1 MRKNSKN
8 NSKNNSKS
16 DKTNK
21 RCNLGYSLLEI
32 LVVLILVSLGIIAV
46 AVNIPASRAMVEP
59 ESVLAQTASFVL
71 EAKRNALL
79 GFEDNSKRTFN
90 IQQIQ
95 NITNS
100 VTISTTPTIDGA
112 KNCNL
117 ASCLGVTSGSPT
129 KEKDPFSQNNNFSQT
144 SQQLGAICISGQSF
158 CFDTNS
164 SFTFNRFSGRT
175 NTSHIIFFSNKKRN
189 LALIVT
195 ATGDVLVAENTNN
208 EWRSRT
214 DLQQLIIEPMK
225 TKR

>member
-1 MRKNSKN
+1 MRKNSESNSEN
-8 NSKNNSKS
+8 NSKNGGSK
-16 DKTNK
+16 
-21 RCNLGYSLLEI
+21 GFSLLEI
-32 LVVLILVSLGIIAV
+32 LVVLILISLGIIAV
-46 AVNIPASRAMVEP
+46 AVNIPASRAMIEP

-71 EAKRNALL
+71 EAKKNALL
-79 GFEDNSKRTFN
+79 GFVDVNKRTFN
-90 IQQIQ
+90 IEQIR

-100 VTISTTPTIDGA
+100 VIISTIPATIGA

-164 SFTFNRFSGRT
+164 SFTFNRFSGRI
-175 NTSHIIFFSNKKRN
+175 NANYIIFFSNKKRN

-195 ATGDVLVAENTNN
+195 STGDVLVAENTNN

-214 DLQQLIIEPMK
+214 DLQELLIEPIK
-225 TKR
+225 TKKE

>member
-1 MRKNSKN
+1 MRRNGEN
-8 NSKNNSKS
+8 NKA
-16 DKTNK
+16 NK
-21 RCNLGYSLLEI
+21 RYNLGFSLLEI

-59 ESVLAQTASFVL
+59 ESVLVQTASFVL
-71 EAKRNALL
+71 EAKKNALL
-79 GFEDNSKRTFN
+79 GFEDVNKRTFN
-90 IQQIQ
+90 IEQIR

-100 VTISTTPTIDGA
+100 VIISTTPATIGA

-129 KEKDPFSQNNNFSQT
+129 KEKDPFSQNNNFSQA

-175 NTSHIIFFSNKKRN
+175 NTNHIIFFNNKKRN

-195 ATGDVLVAENTNN
+195 STGDVLVAENTNN

-214 DLQQLIIEPMK
+214 DLQQLLIEPIK
-225 TKR
+225 TKKE

>member
-1 MRKNSKN
+1 MRRNSENSSEN
-8 NSKNNSKS
+8 NSKNDGSK
-16 DKTNK
+16 
-21 RCNLGYSLLEI
+21 GFSLLEI

-46 AVNIPASRAMVEP
+46 AVNIPASRAMIEP

-71 EAKRNALL
+71 EAKKNALL
-79 GFEDNSKRTFN
+79 GFVDTNKRTFN
-90 IQQIQ
+90 IEQIR

-100 VTISTTPTIDGA
+100 VLISTTPTIVGA

-117 ASCLGVTSGSPT
+117 ANCLGVSDSPIPT
-129 KEKDPFSQNNNFSQT
+129 KDYSFQSSQL
-144 SQQLGAICISGQSF
+144 QLGAICISGQSF

-175 NTSHIIFFSNKKRN
+175 NTNHIIFFNNKKRN

-214 DLQQLIIEPMK
+214 DLQQLIIEPIK
-225 TKR
+225 TGR

>member
-1 MRKNSKN
+1 MRE
-8 NSKNNSKS
+8 
-16 DKTNK
+16 NK
-21 RCNLGYSLLEI
+21 MSNRISNKGYSLLEI

-46 AVNIPASRAMVEP
+46 AVNIPASRAMIEP

-71 EAKRNALL
+71 EAKKNALL
-79 GFEDNSKRTFN
+79 GFVDVNKRTFN
-90 IQQIQ
+90 IEQIR

-100 VTISTTPTIDGA
+100 VIISTTPATNGA

-117 ASCLGVTSGSPT
+117 ANCLGTSGSSDIPT
-129 KEKDPFSQNNNFSQT
+129 KESSFSQNNNFSQT

-175 NTSHIIFFSNKKRN
+175 NTNYIIFFSNKKRK

-195 ATGDVLVAENTNN
+195 STGDVLVAENTNN

-214 DLQQLIIEPMK
+214 DLQQLLIEPIK
-225 TKR
+225 TKKE

>member
-1 MRKNSKN
+1 MRKNNKN
-8 NSKNNSKS
+8 NSKRYS
-16 DKTNK
+16 
-21 RCNLGYSLLEI
+21 LGYSLLEI
-32 LVVLILVSLGIIAV
+32 LIVLILVSLGIIAV

-79 GFEDNSKRTFN
+79 GFEDNNKRTFN
-90 IQQIQ
+90 IEQIQ
-95 NITNS
+95 SITNS
-100 VTISTTPTIDGA
+100 VLISTTPTIVGA

-117 ASCLGVTSGSPT
+117 TSCLEVTSTSPT
-129 KEKDPFSQNNNFSQT
+129 KEKDPFSQQNNNFSQS
-144 SQQLGAICISGQSF
+144 SQLQLGAICISGQSF

-175 NTSHIIFFSNKKRN
+175 NTSHIIFFNNKKRN

-195 ATGDVLVAENTNN
+195 ATGDILIAENINN

-214 DLQQLIIEPMK
+214 DLQQLIIEPIK
-225 TKR
+225 TKK